1 MSLAKITLLG
11 MQMWLL
17 AENDSLFSTWELP
30 QGMESDVLIDRI
42 LFKGAEFEVLYA
54 NPYIMKD
61 FIRIWADT
69 HYATFERWVKALSIE
84 YNPLENYDRRE
95 EWTDVNSSQ
104 RANDASGENSRMNI
118 HQENEASNAHSV
130 NQNYAKSEHGQTA
143 EHKVSAYDA
152 STYQADSQDTLT
164 DDNTENNGSS
174 AMQSAGGKTGSQ
186 ADQTQ
191 ETRRDSGT
199 ETEGKTGV
207 HSGRTHGNI
216 GVTTSQQ
223 MLQAELEV
231 ARFNLYEQAS
241 DLFLTELC
249 IYTY

>member
-11 MQMWLL
+11 MTRWMQESEDNLFGLL
-17 AENDSLFSTWELP
+17 DLPDGMDSSL
-30 QGMESDVLIDRI
+30 LIDTI
-42 LFKGAEFEVLYA
+42 LLHGAEFEVLYS
-54 NPYIMKD
+54 NPDIMKNM
-61 FIRIWADT
+61 IGIWSGKWY
-69 HYATFERWVKALSIE
+69 HTFERWLRALSID
-84 YNPLENYDRRE
+84 YDPLENYDRRE
-95 EWTDVNSSQ
+95 EWTDVNNSQ
-104 RANDASGENSRMNI
+104 RANDVSGENSRMNI

-191 ETRRDSGT
+191 ETKHDSGT

-216 GVTTSQQ
+216 GTLTSQA
-223 MLQAELEV
+223 MLQAELDV